1 LSLVKRLPPL
11 EILLAVRAPAKK
23 ALEVHGLHRLKS
35 IAEHALKEQ
44 KVTFEYTPE
53 HFNWKRTVDFKKL
66 DLSGREPNHYSTGH
80 CGMIYTD
87 CGVLSNGDFTICAWL
102 DVYGDGRLGNI
113 YKDTPDKILK
123 NREAVIQEQNKGTFN
138 NICKYCKFYVP
149 SKGVDVSKVGEF

>member
-1 LSLVKRLPPL
+1 MSLVKRLPPL

-87 CGVLSNGDFTICAWL
+87 CGVLSNGDFTICASWKL
-102 DVYGDGRLGNI
+102 I
-113 YKDTPDKILK
+113 FFDKIWGEMGLGGRIWADTQSGRRSK
-123 NREAVIQEQNKGTFN
+123 LQEGF
-138 NICKYCKFYVP
+138 
-149 SKGVDVSKVGEF
+149 